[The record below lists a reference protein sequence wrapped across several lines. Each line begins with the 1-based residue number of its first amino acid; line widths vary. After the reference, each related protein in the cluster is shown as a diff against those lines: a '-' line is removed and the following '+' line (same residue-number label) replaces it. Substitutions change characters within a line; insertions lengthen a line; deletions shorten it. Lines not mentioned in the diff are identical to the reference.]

1 MNLMSVYDVLPAFAQ
16 NMAFSYMGARIQ
28 RTRFGDGFHKKLA
41 EFESHNAWSRDQL
54 VSWRNDR
61 LKGLVRHCYDTVPFY
76 RDVMDEGGI
85 NPTSIQDEDS
95 LKALPV
101 IRKADV
107 KANPKAFVSSKAK
120 NLNILHVHT
129 SGTTGSGFQFDSTV
143 ECQQAQFACFWRYY
157 HSHGLDANMWQAQFS
172 SRQAVPKRVATPP
185 FWRIDK
191 PGKRYYMS
199 AFHESPANMRA
210 YYEVIQEKRFP
221 WISGYPSLMVLLA
234 QWMNERD
241 LRFDFVKA
249 VTCGAENLL
258 EYQADAMEKAF
269 GVRPVQTYGQT
280 ENVAI
285 FSQSPDGKIL
295 VDEDFS
301 VVEFSPE
308 PVGGVPRHWV
318 MPFQLRNA
326 SFALRHGGYRSAGQ
340 SNGASPRNRFHRW
353 PQRRLCSFAGRHES
367 GKTRPRFQGYSA
379 FSRGSDLPGHRLL
392 LAPACCGGA
401 VPMRRGRENGAFR
414 FARFYW
420 AKLAGRVR
428 VYGAA
433 SSFTIKETA
442 LCGVGCGCWWLA
454 ELGACSFRL

>member
-308 PVGGVPRHWV
+308 PVGGFRVIGSCLFNYATPLLRYDTGDTVQLGDQTGPRREIASIDGRSEDYVHLPDGTKV
-318 MPFQLRNA
+318 GKLDHVFKDTPHFQEAQIYQATDYSLRLRVVGEPYLCVEDEKTA
-326 SFALRHGGYRSAGQ
+326 LSALRASIGPSLPVEFEYMAQLPRSQSRKLRFVVSDVVAGG
-340 SNGASPRNRFHRW
+340 
-353 PQRRLCSFAGRHES
+353 
-367 GKTRPRFQGYSA
+367 
-379 FSRGSDLPGHRLL
+379 
-392 LAPACCGGA
+392 
-401 VPMRRGRENGAFR
+401 
-414 FARFYW
+414 
-420 AKLAGRVR
+420 
-428 VYGAA
+428 
-433 SSFTIKETA
+433 
-442 LCGVGCGCWWLA
+442 
-454 ELGACSFRL
+454 

>member
-308 PVGGVPRHWV
+308 PVGGSASLGHAFSTTQRLFCVTTRGI
-318 MPFQLRNA
+318 PFSWAIKRGLAAKSLPSMAAAKIMFICRTARKWENSTTFSRILRI
-326 SFALRHGGYRSAGQ
+326 FKRLR
-340 SNGASPRNRFHRW
+340 F
-353 PQRRLCSFAGRHES
+353 
-367 GKTRPRFQGYSA
+367 TRPQITPCACVLWG
-379 FSRGSDLPGHRLL
+379 SRTY
-392 LAPACCGGA
+392 A
-401 VPMRRGRENGAFR
+401 
-414 FARFYW
+414 
-420 AKLAGRVR
+420 
-428 VYGAA
+428 
-433 SSFTIKETA
+433 
-442 LCGVGCGCWWLA
+442 
-454 ELGACSFRL
+454 